1 MDDAVKELRIF
12 FPVRFFGEEEVVLTD
27 GGGGEGVGLD
37 DVGATFEVSG
47 VDFADDLWAREE
59 EDLVVSL
66 EVFS

>member
-1 MDDAVKELRIF
+1 M
-12 FPVRFFGEEEVVLTD
+12 RFFGEEEVVLTD

-37 DVGATFEVSG
+37 DVGTAFEVSG